1 MALKRH
7 LLLGLALAAGLSLPA
22 WAAWPERPVRLTVAF
37 PPGSSTD
44 VLTRAVAQRLSEK
57 LGQPFV
63 VENRPG
69 AGGNIGTAAVLR
81 GPADGYNFLV
91 HSTAY
96 AVNPSL
102 YRERAGYDVERDFA
116 AVGML
121 AITPNV
127 FFVHPSV
134 PANNLTELLALSRTR
149 RMEYGSSGTGTT
161 PHLGAEQLFRALAG
175 VDILHVAFGPAQ
187 AVTAVVSNQVPIGS
201 TSLPPALQLIR
212 AGTVRGIALAAPQRH
227 PALPDLPTV
236 AEQGF
241 PGFAASTWFAILAP
255 ARTPPAIIDT
265 FNAALLEAL
274 ASPEMNTV
282 LNAQAFAA
290 QPMPPAETTAFI
302 RAEAARWADVVRTSG
317 ATAD

>member
-1 MALKRH
+1 MANLPRF
-7 LLLGLALAAGLSLPA
+7 LAGLFVAVGLFGPA
-22 WAAWPERPVRLTVAF
+22 AAAWPERPVRLTVAF

-44 VLTRAVAQRLSEK
+44 VLTRALAQRLAER

-81 GPADGYNFLV
+81 GPADGYNYLV
-91 HSTAY
+91 HSTAF
-96 AVNPSL
+96 AVNPAL
-102 YRERAGYDVERDFA
+102 YKERAGYDTERDFV
-116 AVGML
+116 AVGLL

-127 FFVHPSV
+127 LFVHPSV
-134 PANNLTELLALSRTR
+134 PANNLTELLALSRAR

-187 AVTAVVSNQVPIGS
+187 AVTAVVANQVPIGS

-212 AGTVRGIALAAPQRH
+212 SGAVRGIAMAAPQRH

-241 PGFAASTWFAILAP
+241 PDFAASTWFAILAP
-255 ARTPPAIIDT
+255 ARTPADSVQL
-265 FNAALLEAL
+265 FNAALLQAL
-274 ASPEMNTV
+274 ASPEMGTM
-282 LNAQAFAA
+282 LAGQAFSA
-290 QPMPPAETTAFI
+290 QPMPSAESSAFI
-302 RAEAARWADVVRTSG
+302 RAEAARWAEVVRTSG
-317 ATAD
+317 ATVD